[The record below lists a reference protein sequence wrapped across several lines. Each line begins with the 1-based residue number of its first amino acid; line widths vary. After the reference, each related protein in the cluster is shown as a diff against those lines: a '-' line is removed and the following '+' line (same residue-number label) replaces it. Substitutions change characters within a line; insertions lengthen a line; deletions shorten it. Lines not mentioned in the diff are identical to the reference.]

1 MRVVWGLSGA
11 VGPETGED
19 ELMGPSCPLSSLK
32 TILHPS
38 GRNSILAQWPAQA
51 SGRLCPS
58 VAWGSR
64 PGPDMHLLVQLPRG
78 RRQRV
83 GGGGGSRSAS
93 PPRFAPPGPSPPP
106 IPSAPPSPT
115 APPSSPAR
123 FQPLPPLPHSRSGP
137 LLLGRTPRAQP
148 GPSPSRRRRPVC

>member
-64 PGPDMHLLVQLPRG
+64 PGPDKHLLVQLPRG

-123 FQPLPPLPHSRSGP
+123 FQPLPPLPA
-137 LLLGRTPRAQP
+137 L
-148 GPSPSRRRRPVC
+148 PSRPSSSLPNPCPLPCPCLSRGS